1 MPTPARYWDACT
13 FLGWLSE
20 EPDKVDECRGVI
32 HQAEAGNV
40 LIVTSSLTLV
50 EVIKLKGEKSLAEE
64 YEPTIREFF
73 KHAWIVVR
81 QLDRFIAEDA
91 RQFVWRHGF
100 DPKDSVHVATALR
113 SGVKRLDTFDDELI
127 SRSGLVGDL
136 VIGRPHL
143 DEQLAF
149 APIEEVTRDT
159 EGDGPETPQPHTEGA
174 RRAFQSLRS

>member
-1 MPTPARYWDACT
+1 MPTQARYWDSCS

-32 HQAEAGNV
+32 RQAEAGNV

-50 EVIKLKGEKSLAEE
+50 EVIKLKGEKALVEE

-73 KHAWIVVR
+73 KHAWIIVR

-91 RQFVWRHGF
+91 RQLVWQHGF

-113 SGVKRLDTFDDELI
+113 GGVKRLDTFDDKLI
-127 SRSGLVGDL
+127 SRSGEVGDL
-136 VIGRPHL
+136 VIGRPDL
-143 DEQLAF
+143 PEQLEF
-149 APIEEVTRDT
+149 ATLEEVTDDF
-159 EGDGPETPQPHTEGA
+159 EEPEEHGPEAPQFNT
-174 RRAFQSLRS
+174 